1 MMQREQRRLPALPSA
16 DWPQRRSRRK
26 ILAATALALALIA
39 SLSSPQNS
47 QPSDTRGGEL
57 VETINVRV
65 VNVDVVVTDRKGRP
79 VEGLEAD
86 DFRIFESGR
95 PVEVSHFYAHGGA
108 AGSDTTTTEASS
120 SAAVGPDERE
130 RSAFTVAIYLDERNL
145 ELNQRAR
152 VAQDL
157 ADFLEAQDRGV
168 VDLILFSYGDDL
180 NVLAGPTRDVE
191 EVRTALLDPAHER
204 GSRAGRAQA
213 ELRQAMA
220 QTRDAYEACENV
232 GGGSAVGNLCEPCDD
247 MWPDM
252 MGYART
258 YSANQ
263 QTRTADGTS
272 ALAEVVQTLAGLEG
286 RKAVL
291 FLGQGYEQRAGES
304 LFAYLADL
312 CALERPQ
319 AQNEVFRTIMEYD
332 STSRLE
338 QLAAFANLHRVSL
351 YMLDAGGVRA
361 GQSTNVDFGST
372 KFRPSSLN
380 DRLFV
385 ENLQGTHTFLAEETG
400 GRAILNTQRIGPDL
414 ENMFTELGSA
424 TYSLG
429 FVPDHPPTGLL
440 YRLRVELVEPG
451 RGWRVR
457 YRKSYMDKVLTER
470 LAERLYSTLILGN
483 ETNPL
488 GVELSPVPATEP
500 GSREILMQFQI
511 PASEVLLV
519 DAGPDTREGQ
529 VRVWLASRDADGRQ
543 SALRQQFI
551 DLGTRGTRPD
561 DEGFYRFTV
570 GMDLEPGEYI
580 VAAGVRDEVSGRE
593 SMVRTEVSVP
603 IAESSPL

>member
-1 MMQREQRRLPALPSA
+1 MRFARSA
-16 DWPQRRSRRK
+16 STHFVC
-26 ILAATALALALIA
+26 ASLALFAMLVA
-39 SLSSPQNS
+39 FAADPTSAQSAG
-47 QPSDTRGGEL
+47 RGDLMES
-57 VETINVRV
+57 IDVRV
-65 VNVDVVVTDRKGRP
+65 VNIDVVVTDRKGRP
-79 VEGLEAD
+79 VDGLQAD
-86 DFRIFESGR
+86 DFRVFESGR
-95 PVEVSHFYAHGGA
+95 PVDVSYFYAHSESGA
-108 AGSDTTTTEASS
+108 AEPVEERSSDGAEA
-120 SAAVGPDERE
+120 AAPDGRE

-145 ELNQRAR
+145 EPNQRAR

-157 ADFLEAQDRGV
+157 AEFLATQEQGR
-168 VDLILFSYGDDL
+168 VDLILFSYGDEL
-180 NVLAGPTRDVE
+180 EVLAGPTRDVE
-191 EVRTALLDPAHER
+191 VVRNALLDPAHER
-204 GSRAGRAQA
+204 GSRAGQARA

-220 QTRDAYEACENV
+220 QSRDAYEACERV
-232 GGGSAVGNLCEPCDD
+232 GANSAVGGLCDPCEDA
-247 MWPDM
+247 WPDM

-263 QTRTADGTS
+263 QTRTADGAS

-304 LFAYLADL
+304 MFSYLADL

-385 ENLQGTHTFLAEETG
+385 ENLQGTHTFLGEETG

-451 RGWRVR
+451 RGWRIR
-457 YRKSYMDKVLTER
+457 YRKSYVDKILTER
-470 LAERLYSTLILGN
+470 LAERLYSTLRLGR
-483 ETNPL
+483 EQNPL
-488 GVELSPVPATEP
+488 GVQLAASPSTDPADRRALVSLEV
-500 GSREILMQFQI
+500 
-511 PASEVLLV
+511 PASELLLV
-519 DAGPDTREGQ
+519 DSGPDSREGQ
-529 VRVWLASRDADGRQ
+529 IRVWLASRDADGRQ
-543 SALRQQFI
+543 SQLRQQFL
-551 DLGTRGTRPD
+551 DLGTEGVQPGD
-561 DEGFYRFTV
+561 DGMYRFTV
-570 GMDLEPGEYI
+570 RMNLDPGI
-580 VAAGVRDEVSGRE
+580 HTVAAGVRDEVTGRE
-593 SMVRTEVSVP
+593 SMVRTAVEIPAS
-603 IAESSPL
+603 

>member
-1 MMQREQRRLPALPSA
+1 M
-16 DWPQRRSRRK
+16 RSRRAETP
-26 ILAATALALALIA
+26 ISRPTSQSASLVAVASALITA
-39 SLSSPQNS
+39 AGVFAVLTTGPLLGQSA
-47 QPSDTRGGEL
+47 RRGEL
-57 VETINVRV
+57 MESIDVRV
-65 VNVDVVVTDRKGRP
+65 VNVDVVVTDRRGRP
-79 VEGLEAD
+79 VEGLEAG

-95 PVEVSHFYAHGGA
+95 PVEVSHFYAHSQSGA
-108 AGSDTTTTEASS
+108 AEPLDGSSPSGA
-120 SAAVGPDERE
+120 SAAAVSPDGRE

-145 ELNQRAR
+145 EPNQRVR

-157 ADFLEAQDRGV
+157 AEFLTSQDRGS

-180 NVLAGPTRDVE
+180 EVLAGPTRDVDV
-191 EVRTALLDPAHER
+191 VRAALLDPEHER
-204 GSRAGRAQA
+204 GSRAGQA
-213 ELRQAMA
+213 RSELRQAMA

-232 GGGSAVGNLCEPCDD
+232 GGNSAVGGLCDPCDD
-247 MWPDM
+247 VWPDM
-252 MGYART
+252 IGYART

-263 QTRTADGTS
+263 QSRTADGAS

-286 RKAVL
+286 RKALL

-304 LFAYLADL
+304 LFSYLADL

-332 STSRLE
+332 STTRLE

-429 FVPDHPPTGLL
+429 FVPEHPPTGLV
-440 YRLRVELVEPG
+440 YRLRVELTDPG

-457 YRKSYMDKVLTER
+457 YRKSYVDKVLTER
-470 LAERLYSTLILGN
+470 LAERLYSTLVLGN
-483 ETNPL
+483 EQNPL
-488 GVELSPVPATEP
+488 RVQLSAA
-500 GSREILMQFQI
+500 GSEDPTDTRAVIQLEV
-511 PASEVLLV
+511 PASELLLV

-529 VRVWLASRDADGRQ
+529 VRVWLASRNADGRQ
-543 SALRQQFI
+543 SRLRQQFV
-551 DLGTRGTRPD
+551 DLGTDGTQPGD
-561 DEGFYRFTV
+561 DGVYRFTV
-570 GMDLEPGEYI
+570 RMDLEPGTHT
-580 VAAGVRDEVSGRE
+580 VAAGVRDEITGRE
-593 SMVRTEVSVP
+593 SMVRTEVVVASTG
-603 IAESSPL
+603 